1 MKLPLE
7 GIRVLDHGMI
17 WAGPWLGKLLAD
29 FGAEVIKVESIQ
41 IFDMSRGPIVGIPG
55 VSIYPGKDPGERSYN
70 RRAVFHY
77 WNQNKYGI
85 TLDLSRPHGVEIYK
99 RLVKISDVVTENFP
113 PSVMKKFGLDYPALR
128 EVKPDIIMLSMP
140 GYGATGPEKDYR
152 AFGVSQEQMCGI
164 AALTGYS
171 EEAGPM
177 KSGMDYGDPTAGSIA
192 AGLVIAALHYR
203 RRTGKGQWIDVSQS
217 EATSLFIGEALM
229 DYTMN
234 RRIWQRMGNRHPSMA
249 PHGCYRCRGGEQ
261 PPDDRWVAIAVSSD
275 EEWQNLCSAMG
286 NPTWAKDERFATVI
300 GRLENREE
308 LDRLI
313 EGWTIQHDHYEVMHM
328 LQRAGVPAGAVLDGK
343 EIAEEPH
350 LKERGFFQTGTHPEV
365 GEVTHPGPI
374 ARLSKTPVTIRRLA
388 PALGEH
394 NEYVFRELLGMTT
407 EEIAEL
413 EGEQIIGSIP
423 LPGADRLY

>member
-1 MKLPLE
+1 
-7 GIRVLDHGMI
+7 
-17 WAGPWLGKLLAD
+17 
-29 FGAEVIKVESIQ
+29 
-41 IFDMSRGPIVGIPG
+41 
-55 VSIYPGKDPGERSYN
+55 
-70 RRAVFHY
+70 
-77 WNQNKYGI
+77 
-85 TLDLSRPHGVEIYK
+85 
-99 RLVKISDVVTENFP
+99 
-113 PSVMKKFGLDYPALR
+113 
-128 EVKPDIIMLSMP
+128 
-140 GYGATGPEKDYR
+140 
-152 AFGVSQEQMCGI
+152 
-164 AALTGYS
+164 
-171 EEAGPM
+171 
-177 KSGMDYGDPTAGSIA
+177 
-192 AGLVIAALHYR
+192 
-203 RRTGKGQWIDVSQS
+203 
-217 EATSLFIGEALM
+217 
-229 DYTMN
+229 
-234 RRIWQRMGNRHPSMA
+234 
-249 PHGCYRCRGGEQ
+249 
-261 PPDDRWVAIAVSSD
+261 
-275 EEWQNLCSAMG
+275 MG

-313 EGWTIQHDHYEVMHM
+313 EGWTIQHDHYEVMHL